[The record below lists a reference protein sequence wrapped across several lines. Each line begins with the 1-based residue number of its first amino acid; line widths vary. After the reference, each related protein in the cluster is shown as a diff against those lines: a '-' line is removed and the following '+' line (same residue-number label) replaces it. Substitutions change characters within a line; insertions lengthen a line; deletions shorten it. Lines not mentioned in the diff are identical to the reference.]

1 MSAPC
6 ALCWRVTLP
15 PTAADSNAAAW
26 IRARAGGWQALAA
39 EAVTAAHRSRASPE
53 EALRTMQAYRTLARN
68 LANARQ
74 LLPGSFLTTA
84 LESACATLHVAI
96 GRPPRFGRARLL
108 TLFRDE
114 IPAAAASV
122 RATTLWIAALLAASV
137 LAGWWLVS
145 SYPALVSIIAS
156 DRMIDGVEHGH
167 LWTDQLFSLGPPE
180 LLSVR
185 IFSNNVVVTLGAFC
199 SGILFGLGAFYMI
212 SFNGLMLGG
221 LLAFTHQHG
230 LAHGLVR
237 FILAHGPVE
246 LSVMCL
252 AAAAGTALGESI
264 IRPQLASRGE
274 SLRRR
279 GAELGPLL
287 IACALLLFGS
297 GLIEGFISPS
307 HHIGIPVRLAVGLGY
322 WTLMLLLLS
331 GRLFPANIRRTA
343 SMSSASATSLSSR

>member
-1 MSAPC
+1 M
-6 ALCWRVTLP
+6 P
-15 PTAADSNAAAW
+15 PNPVEANAAAW
-26 IRARAGGWQALAA
+26 IKARAPAWQALAA
-39 EAVTAAHRSRASPE
+39 EAASAPRRSRATLE
-53 EALRTMQAYRTLARN
+53 EALRTMQTYRTLARN

-74 LLPGSFLTTA
+74 LLPGSFLAAA

-108 TLFRDE
+108 ALFRDD

-122 RATTLWIAALLAASV
+122 RSITLWIAALFVVSALG
-137 LAGWWLVS
+137 GWWLVS
-145 SYPALVSIIAS
+145 TYPTLVSLIAS

-180 LLSVR
+180 LLAAR

-199 SGILFGLGAFYMI
+199 SGILFRLGTFYMI

-221 LLAFTHQHG
+221 LFAFTHQHG
-230 LAHGLVR
+230 LATGLLR

-246 LSVMCL
+246 LSVICL
-252 AAAAGTALGESI
+252 AGAAGTALGESL
-264 IRPQLASRGE
+264 IRPQLATRAE

-279 GAELGPLL
+279 TAELGPLL
-287 IACALLLFGS
+287 VACALLLLGS

-307 HHIGIPVRLAVGLGY
+307 PRFSIPFRLTVGLGY

-331 GRLFPANIRRTA
+331 GRLLPRSRDG
-343 SMSSASATSLSSR
+343 SSLPRGLD